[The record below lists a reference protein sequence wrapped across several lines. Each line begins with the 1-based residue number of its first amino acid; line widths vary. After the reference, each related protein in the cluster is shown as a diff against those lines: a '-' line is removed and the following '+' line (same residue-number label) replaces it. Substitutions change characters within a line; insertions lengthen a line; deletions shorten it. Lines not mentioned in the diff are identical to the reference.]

1 VEVVS
6 VTKKGQA
13 TIPKRLREKY
23 GIKGKVMIDEGKEGI
38 ILRPLPSPVE
48 DLGSLKTMFEGK
60 DSRELL
66 KEARREES
74 LNEEEWRK
82 RVGAVRLRL

>member
-1 VEVVS
+1 
-6 VTKKGQA
+6 
-13 TIPKRLREKY
+13 
-23 GIKGKVMIDEGKEGI
+23 
-38 ILRPLPSPVE
+38 
-48 DLGSLKTMFEGK
+48 LKTMFEGR

-66 KEARREES
+66 EEARREES